1 MATNFLDAA
10 GTNGLIQ
17 AQFSLLTTEL
27 NTLGSGSG
35 ATSSVGGS
43 SGVFTQS
50 SWSNAIWGGI
60 QFKSGG
66 TFTPVVGQVLLGWFL
81 LSQDG
86 GSTFEA
92 LLSTPSTTVTALG
105 RAPDFVIPLYESGA
119 AWASGSIRAIQ
130 GRYCKTPWE
139 SHKIVLQNFGPSAVA
154 LPSSG
159 NVLGGTGMAI
169 QY

>member
-17 AQFSLLTTEL
+17 AQFSLVTTEL
-27 NTLGSGSG
+27 NSLTNGSA
-35 ATSSVGGS
+35 ATTSVNGT
-43 SGVFTQS
+43 SGVFTQTN
-50 SWSNAIWGGI
+50 WANAIWGGI

-66 TFTPVVGQVLLGWFL
+66 AFTPTGGGAIWGWFL

-92 LLSTPSTTVTALG
+92 VIATASSSVPALG
-105 RAPDFVIPLYESGA
+105 RAADFIIPTYEGGA
-119 AWASGSIRAIQ
+119 AWASGNIRAIQ
-130 GRYCKTPWE
+130 GRYVKVPWE
-139 SHKIVLQNFGPSAVA
+139 SHKLVIQNMSGVT

-159 NVLGGTGMAI
+159 NVISGTGMAI